1 MTLGR
6 FTSVRGNT
14 LSLSFWGG
22 ATVIVI
28 VVDAAAVP
36 IAEAF
41 VLSVL
46 LGLMG
51 AVVLSPIPAV
61 LLLEAVLSA
70 VFDIVHE
77 NQSKRIE
84 DSRFGTV
91 CCSFVSRA
99 RQRFLFVVGVARSLG
114 KLL

>member
-70 VFDIVHE
+70 VFDMVHE
-77 NQSKRIE
+77 KQSKRIE
-84 DSRFGTV
+84 GSRYRAV
-91 CCSFVSRA
+91 SCSFVSGA
-99 RQRFLFVVGVARSLG
+99 RQRFLFVVGVARSLT